1 MDPFPYRTYADWARI
16 WHQETHS
23 RCREKIQ
30 RHLEVACEKDIY
42 KLTRRNNMDSGG
54 GDSGGDPN
62 ALFKTNTRKKSVVN
76 PWLSAKEVYS
86 QMIRTRRGGGRG
98 ITHECCT
105 RAGCTWE
112 EYAEY
117 CPSNKRR
124 HL

>member
-1 MDPFPYRTYADWARI
+1 
-16 WHQETHS
+16 
-23 RCREKIQ
+23 
-30 RHLEVACEKDIY
+30 
-42 KLTRRNNMDSGG
+42 MDSDSGGGG